1 MTKNIS
7 LFLLLVFSTLSFC
20 QQKIQSGEYEN
31 GLRIAYDGESK
42 KITGYY
48 ENYTGFDENSKTPR
62 FSCIFYIEGTVVG
75 QKTIIKTYFPENK
88 NEDTIEGELE
98 IIDNEIL
105 YIKLPEEHGGC
116 WNVQHFADSPEK
128 FELEKEFNWIQ
139 VRYVN
144 SNKSYFY
151 KDKSDNKILKSYVI
165 KGDIVHIEK
174 IQGDWALCSYFGKR
188 TTKGWLKIADL
199 NQL

>member
-20 QQKIQSGEYEN
+20 QHKIQSGEYEN
-31 GLRIAYDGESK
+31 GLRISYDGESK

-75 QKTIIKTYFPENK
+75 QKAIIKTYFPENK

-98 IIDNEIL
+98 IGQIAGLIHEVKSVEEI
-105 YIKLPEEHGGC
+105 ISE
-116 WNVQHFADSPEK
+116 
-128 FELEKEFNWIQ
+128 I
-139 VRYVN
+139 
-144 SNKSYFY
+144 
-151 KDKSDNKILKSYVI
+151 
-165 KGDIVHIEK
+165 
-174 IQGDWALCSYFGKR
+174 
-188 TTKGWLKIADL
+188 IADF
-199 NQL
+199 NTAKDQLKNPLF

>member
-75 QKTIIKTYFPENK
+75 QKAIIKTYFPENK
-88 NEDTIEGELE
+88 NVRKISRRT
-98 IIDNEIL
+98 NTT
-105 YIKLPEEHGGC
+105 LPIT
-116 WNVQHFADSPEK
+116 S
-128 FELEKEFNWIQ
+128 
-139 VRYVN
+139 VN
-144 SNKSYFY
+144 RMN
-151 KDKSDNKILKSYVI
+151 ILKS
-165 KGDIVHIEK
+165 IVNLFRYE
-174 IQGDWALCSYFGKR
+174 R
-188 TTKGWLKIADL
+188 
-199 NQL
+199 